1 CLAPAESRLSS
12 SAANPAS
19 HSGQL
24 AEGDVLPGI
33 PITAAIPV
41 PVRVAQERVGA
52 VSQAVGAAARRLAAR
67 RLANRYNRARRCL
80 MVQIR
85 IAKDLD
91 NHVRATAG
99 AMTVDE
105 LLARFPEVP
114 RDLQAEPVLKRYV
127 AAFGPLLRVAQK
139 PSPCVGAGGD

>member
-1 CLAPAESRLSS
+1 
-12 SAANPAS
+12 
-19 HSGQL
+19 
-24 AEGDVLPGI
+24 
-33 PITAAIPV
+33 
-41 PVRVAQERVGA
+41 
-52 VSQAVGAAARRLAAR
+52 
-67 RLANRYNRARRCL
+67 

-114 RDLQAEPVLKRYV
+114 RDLQAEPVLERYV
-127 AAFGPLLRVAQK
+127 AAWARCSGSRRSRRPAWERAATWSTCCTRV
-139 PSPCVGAGGD
+139 S